1 MGNLVRSIILIV
13 DDHPLV
19 GEAFELSIR
28 AGYAHYDVGRVT
40 TAAEAEAYARKY
52 AERIKLV
59 LLDLV
64 LPDATGFSAF
74 IRLQQLLPDCPITIV
89 SGRADAHSVAM
100 ARSFGVAGYLS
111 KSMPFSDLIT
121 AIGPL
126 LRGENIFP
134 LDTPEPSPVAADF
147 HRKLAN
153 LSAAQLRVLTAVA
166 DGRLNKQI
174 ANDMGLTEG
183 TVKQHMS
190 AIFKKLGVN
199 NRSQAILA
207 AQPYLKS

>member
-1 MGNLVRSIILIV
+1 MRSIILIV

-19 GEAFELSIR
+19 GEAFELAIQG
-28 AGYAHYDVGRVT
+28 GYAHYDVGRVT
-40 TAAEAEAYARKY
+40 SAAEAEAYARKH
-52 AERIKLV
+52 ADRIKLV
-59 LLDLV
+59 LLDLM
-64 LPDATGFSAF
+64 LPDTTGFTAVL
-74 IRLQQLLPDCPITIV
+74 RMQQLLPDRPIAIV
-89 SGRADAHSVAM
+89 SARADAHSVAM

-111 KSMPFSDLIT
+111 KTMAFADMLI

-126 LRGENIFP
+126 LRGEKIFP
-134 LDTPEPSPVAADF
+134 ADAPTASPASMDF
-147 HRKLAN
+147 HRKLAA

-190 AIFKKLGVN
+190 AIFRKLGVN

-207 AQPYLKS
+207 VQPFLKS